1 MAVGS
6 QGPVDF
12 MSHQFDLKVYYEDT
26 DMGGFI
32 YYANHLKFI
41 ERARSTRVAELGVNQ
56 LVLQESRLVFAV
68 KNISAQYLVP
78 ARMGDNLLVCSSV
91 IMSTAARWVLEQTVK
106 RDGIVLFTA
115 EVTIV
120 AIGVGGY
127 PKRLPVELRRIL
139 PL

>member
-1 MAVGS
+1 
-6 QGPVDF
+6 

-26 DMGGFI
+26 DMGGI
-32 YYANHLKFI
+32 VYYANYLKFI
-41 ERARSTRVAELGVNQ
+41 ERARSTWVAELGVDQ
-56 LVLQESRLVFAV
+56 LALQASGLVFAV
-68 KNISAQYLVP
+68 KNIFAQYLVP

-91 IMSTAARWVLEQTVK
+91 ITSTAARWVLEQTVK

-120 AIGVGGY
+120 VIGVGGF
-127 PKRLPVELRRIL
+127 PGRLPIELRRIL

>member
-1 MAVGS
+1 
-6 QGPVDF
+6 
-12 MSHQFDLKVYYEDT
+12 MSHQFDLNVYYEDT
-26 DMGGFI
+26 DMGGI
-32 YYANHLKFI
+32 VYYANYLKFI
-41 ERARSTRVAELGVNQ
+41 ERARSTWVAELGVDQ
-56 LVLQESRLVFAV
+56 LALQASGLVFAV
-68 KNISAQYLVP
+68 RNISAQYLVP

-120 AIGVGGY
+120 AISVGGS
-127 PKRLPVELRRIL
+127 PRRLPVEIRRIL